1 MTPAEY
7 RTALSA
13 LGITQARLGR
23 LCKVN
28 KDTPTNWGKGR
39 TEIPRSVALLLR
51 AVEAGLVTFEQLE
64 ALP

>member
-1 MTPAEY
+1 MTRAEY
-7 RTALSA
+7 RATLTA

-39 TEIPRSVALLLR
+39 TEVPGSVALLLK
-51 AVEAGLVTFEQLE
+51 AVQAGLVTFEQLE
-64 ALP
+64 DLS